1 MVAEHKAAANVFVE
15 SAQMVQTSIGKISG
29 AFGIGLGIGA
39 VVEAGKKAVT
49 VFATVDEQAR
59 ALAVQTRRSEEEIAG
74 FYERVKQV
82 AGAAAID
89 ADTLRNSFDDLAR
102 AIGPEAAAAAL
113 PRLAMA
119 AKAMKAPIADV
130 VGLMEQMNQTLHMGR
145 MNIAQDSIPVLGPSI
160 MPMLRLLVEIDLRGI
175 HK

>member
-1 MVAEHKAAANVFVE
+1 
-15 SAQMVQTSIGKISG
+15 MVQASIGKISG
-29 AFGIGLGIGA
+29 ALGIGLGLGA

-49 VFATVDEQAR
+49 VFASVDEQAR
-59 ALAVQTRRSEEEIAG
+59 ALAVSTKRSEEEIAG

-89 ADTLRNSFDDLAR
+89 AETLRNSFDDLAR

-119 AKAMKAPIADV
+119 AKAMKAP
-130 VGLMEQMNQTLHMGR
+130 M
-145 MNIAQDSIPVLGPSI
+145 
-160 MPMLRLLVEIDLRGI
+160 
-175 HK
+175 